1 MLAKRLVGAAIER
14 MTQFGAAEVVLET
27 EEDNRAALALYESQ
41 GFIREKRLHRFY
53 LNGLSSHVADK
64 EQGHSCGEALQHVL
78 AQVGQIQQY
87 HLNGL
92 KRNIVH
98 MGHFEAGEAINTV
111 PSHGYLEGTIRT
123 YDVDDLTVVKQQM
136 YKIAESV
143 QLLFNVDCQV
153 KFEEGYPPTMNSPEL
168 RESVEQALNK
178 ANLEVIDKPT
188 PFLFGEDF
196 SFYGQQL
203 APAYFVFVGT
213 QNKAKGYVT
222 GLHTSH
228 LNFDEKIL
236 IDVANYYEELLRN
249 YKEV

>member
-1 MLAKRLVGAAIER
+1 
-14 MTQFGAAEVVLET
+14 
-27 EEDNRAALALYESQ
+27 
-41 GFIREKRLHRFY
+41 
-53 LNGLSSHVADK
+53 
-64 EQGHSCGEALQHVL
+64 
-78 AQVGQIQQY
+78 
-87 HLNGL
+87 
-92 KRNIVH
+92 
-98 MGHFEAGEAINTV
+98 
-111 PSHGYLEGTIRT
+111 
-123 YDVDDLTVVKQQM
+123 VDDLTVVKQQM

-213 QNKAKGYVT
+213 QNKA
-222 GLHTSH
+222 
-228 LNFDEKIL
+228 
-236 IDVANYYEELLRN
+236 
-249 YKEV
+249 